1 MNTGAWPELKDDLP
15 AHASAA
21 WRRHRGSWTRGLTQ
35 RGKPPRDTTARVK
48 KTIKVLVVCI
58 TLLVSI
64 GWGLV
69 GAAALIW

>member
-35 RGKPPRDTTARVK
+35 RGKPPRDPPARVK
-48 KTIKVLVVCI
+48 KTLKVLVVCI
-58 TLLVSI
+58 TLRVSI
-64 GWGLV
+64 GGGLV
-69 GAAALIW
+69 GAAALSW